1 MVAVSRRSICNRAG
15 IGPTIA
21 AAGLLLATPANAQ
34 AQQDVDR
41 CAGKDGVSSEQ
52 QIRSCT
58 ALIESNT
65 YTGRELAFAFNSRGL
80 AYYDKRDFERAIAS
94 YNEAIRL
101 DPKFAQGYNNRAL
114 AHKARGDLDRA
125 IADYEAA
132 LRVAP
137 RDETAAENLAAV
149 RAQRKRAMK

>member
-1 MVAVSRRSICNRAG
+1 
-15 IGPTIA
+15 TIA

-41 CAGKDGVSSEQ
+41 CAGKDGASSEQ

-101 DPKFAQGYNNRAL
+101 DQKFAQSYNNRAL
-114 AHKARGDLDRA
+114 AHKARGALDRA
-125 IADYEAA
+125 IADYSEAIRLA
-132 LRVAP
+132 PNNASTLRNRGIAYSTKQDYE
-137 RDETAAENLAAV
+137 R
-149 RAQRKRAMK
+149 